1 MGKKAK
7 AKLMRVWVIEA
18 DYGFM
23 DEAYKSFRAANKDAV
38 MLNRLWSHVGDSY
51 RVIEFVA
58 VTPRKRQKGK
68 SK

>member
-7 AKLMRVWVIEA
+7 AKPMRI
-18 DYGFM
+18 Y
-23 DEAYKSFRAANKDAV
+23 AV
-38 MLNRLWSHVGDSY
+38 MCGRFPLDAFKEKRNAERCRSEVLDKAAYSIV
-51 RVIEFVA
+51 EFVA